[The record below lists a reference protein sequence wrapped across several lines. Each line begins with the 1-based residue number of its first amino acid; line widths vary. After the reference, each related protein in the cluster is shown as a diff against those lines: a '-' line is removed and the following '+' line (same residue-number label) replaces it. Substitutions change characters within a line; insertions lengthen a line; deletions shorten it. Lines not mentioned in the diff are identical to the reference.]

1 MSSAFSSSRAGE
13 FLILLD
19 QNFFSWYE
27 KNYQATGNPNP
38 ADYPTLELSPKL
50 GIPNS
55 SLYLLD
61 RFVRMREFSSRN
73 PDLLDH
79 IGICLGYAANI
90 AHEEKDDDIALSYY
104 HFYKPADIA
113 LLIAFRDDYE
123 NSDISPMVDVLQA
136 AYTYACKED

>member
-1 MSSAFSSSRAGE
+1 MSSTFSPTRARE

-19 QNFFSWYE
+19 QDLFSWYE

-55 SLYLLD
+55 SLYLFD

-79 IGICLGYAANI
+79 
-90 AHEEKDDDIALSYY
+90 IALSYY

-123 NSDISPMVDVLQA
+123 NSDISPMADVLQA
-136 AYTYACKED
+136 AYTYACKGN